1 MKNKNHSEAPSRRR
15 ILKTIA
21 AGGGA
26 VVAGKT
32 LPQSWYKPVVETVV
46 LPAHAQ
52 TSGCGEATFIRAT
65 SPVGENGNTLRQ
77 ILIVDES
84 DDVLAS
90 CCCGDDNDIVI
101 EVSSLP
107 AGVYGIFG
115 DSDGDLDHT
124 VRITTECGTTTV
136 SAPTDEGGCRFLI
149 ATVTLPDGIV
159 VQENGQTVG
168 GNKCVGNTNCLEG
181 NT

>member
-1 MKNKNHSEAPSRRR
+1 MKKNHKEVPARRR
-15 ILKTIA
+15 VLKTLA
-21 AGGGA
+21 AGGGV

-65 SPVGENGNTLRQ
+65 SPNSENGGTERF
-77 ILIVDES
+77 ILIVDDS
-84 DDVLAS
+84 DNVLAR
-90 CCCGDDNDIVI
+90 CGGGGDIVA

-107 AGVYGIFG
+107 AGVYQIFG
-115 DSDGDLDHT
+115 DSAGPLNHT

-136 SAPTDEGGCRFLI
+136 SAPTDEGGCNFLI
-149 ATVTLPDGIV
+149 ATVTLPDGLV
-159 VQENGQTVG
+159 VQESGQTVG
-168 GNKCVGNTNCLEG
+168 GDKCVGGELNCL
-181 NT
+181 